1 MAVEWI
7 HRQNSFLHM
16 NISKHISSLDRIT
29 TTTTHKAISHNFTN
43 PIIQKSINNAS
54 SPPLWNDSGTWI
66 TIVLYSIIFL
76 LAVIGNL
83 LVILTLIQSRRM
95 RTITNVF
102 LLNLAISDLLLGIF
116 CMPFTLIGM
125 LLRDFI
131 FGEIMCKLLPY
142 LQGECLYLYYLYMYV
157 SRRRRGKVIWIWRLY
172 SIESTDYYGFR
183 RAMCF
188 SRVIKDVCTLWTR
201 KGRKVKNCLTQQCQ
215 GRMHI
220 FGHAQIASFFTKK
233 KF

>member
-7 HRQNSFLHM
+7 HRHSNLIPM
-16 NISKHISSLDRIT
+16 NNSKHFSTERIAT
-29 TTTTHKAISHNFTN
+29 TSRKILTLS
-43 PIIQKSINNAS
+43 IQQNAS
-54 SPPLWNDSGTWI
+54 SVVNKTIKSVSHSTPWNDSGTWI
-66 TIVLYSIIFL
+66 TIFLYSIIFL

-131 FGEIMCKLLPY
+131 FGEVMCKLLPY
-142 LQGECLYLYYLYMYV
+142 LQGVYCAHK
-157 SRRRRGKVIWIWRLY
+157 R
-172 SIESTDYYGFR
+172 
-183 RAMCF
+183 MCQLRKKF
-188 SRVIKDVCTLWTR
+188 KYRIVCKKIHFLWNTKWNRKLWT
-201 KGRKVKNCLTQQCQ
+201 KFSCAAWKKLT
-215 GRMHI
+215 
-220 FGHAQIASFFTKK
+220 FFTPCIYVNELNSWIYEWTEKWAGK
-233 KF
+233 TKC